1 MVSSTKAVTDDHV
14 CVAVHPC
21 KVKKNYSNSRVRIYG
36 LLGKLSLIIRQL
48 ELDTSKTHQ
57 DKCEC
62 YGVLSRGEVEE
73 GTIVVYL
80 VRECSGLVYASYLK
94 SGTRSSGLAKSKL
107 ALLQLNPTSL
117 YLDTCA

>member
-21 KVKKNYSNSRVRIYG
+21 KVKKNYSNSRVRGYG

-48 ELDTSKTHQ
+48 ELDTFITQQ

-73 GTIVVYL
+73 GTIVVYWL
-80 VRECSGLVYASYLK
+80 VKVVDSCTLLTSSLVLVV
-94 SGTRSSGLAKSKL
+94 
-107 ALLQLNPTSL
+107 Q
-117 YLDTCA
+117 D

>member
-21 KVKKNYSNSRVRIYG
+21 KVNKNYSNSRVRSYG

-48 ELDTSKTHQ
+48 ELDTYKTCP

-73 GTIVVYL
+73 VSIVVYL
-80 VRECSGLVYASYLK
+80 DEEIVVDSCMLLTLSLVLVV
-94 SGTRSSGLAKSKL
+94 
-107 ALLQLNPTSL
+107 Q
-117 YLDTCA
+117 D